1 MTIPDGTPDG
11 TAEPRDRLS
20 ALWSAHAVRVQAYLW
35 RHTDPDTA
43 QDVLSETFLVA
54 WRRLD
59 DVPDPAL
66 PWLLVVARN
75 LVRNAHRAARRR
87 RTLDEEL
94 ASLAASAPLP
104 EAAPEALAVE
114 RDDLLRALARLTER
128 EREAILLV
136 AWDGLAP
143 PEAAAVAGCSTA
155 TFHVRLHR
163 ARRRLSSLAD
173 GTADAPTSRPAGGGT
188 DDSRSPASS
197 RRSA

>member
-1 MTIPDGTPDG
+1 MSTPDDAPDG
-11 TAEPRDRLS
+11 AAARRERLS
-20 ALWSAHAVRVQAYLW
+20 ALWGAHAVRVQAYLW

-87 RTLDEEL
+87 RTLDDEL
-94 ASLAASAPLP
+94 AGLAASAPLS
-104 EAAPEALAVE
+104 EAAPEALVVE
-114 RDDLLRALARLTER
+114 RDTLLRGLARLGER

-143 PEAAAVAGCSTA
+143 TDAADVAGCSTA
-155 TFHVRLHR
+155 AFHVRLHR
-163 ARRRLSSLAD
+163 ARRRLAGSAD
-173 GTADAPTSRPAGGGT
+173 GTPAAAT
-188 DDSRSPASS
+188 TALRSTAST

>member
-1 MTIPDGTPDG
+1 MSTPDD
-11 TAEPRDRLS
+11 AADARERLS

-43 QDVLSETFLVA
+43 QDLLSETFLVA
-54 WRRLD
+54 WRRLA

-75 LVRNAHRAARRR
+75 LTRNAHRAARRR
-87 RTLDEEL
+87 RTLDDEL
-94 ASLAASAPLP
+94 ASLAASAPLA

-114 RDDLLRALARLTER
+114 RDALLGALARLSAR

-143 PEAAAVAGCSTA
+143 PDAADVAGCSTA

-163 ARRRLSSLAD
+163 ARRRLASLSDATD
-173 GTADAPTSRPAGGGT
+173 SADALPTARSTARTGDPT
-188 DDSRSPASS
+188 RSPASS

>member
-1 MTIPDGTPDG
+1 MSTPDEAPDG
-11 TAEPRDRLS
+11 AAARRERLS

-87 RTLDEEL
+87 RTLDDEL
-94 ASLAASAPLP
+94 AALAASAPLP

-114 RDDLLRALARLTER
+114 RDALLRGLARLGER

-143 PEAAAVAGCSTA
+143 ADAADVAGCSTA

-163 ARRRLSSLAD
+163 ARRRLAAFAD
-173 GTADAPTSRPAGGGT
+173 GPVDSPAVRDADGSRPAA
-188 DDSRSPASS
+188 PS

>member
-1 MTIPDGTPDG
+1 MSTPDDA
-11 TAEPRDRLS
+11 AERRERLS

-59 DVPDPAL
+59 DVPDPSL

-75 LVRNAHRAARRR
+75 LLRNAHRAARRR
-87 RTLDEEL
+87 RTLDDEL
-94 ASLAASAPLP
+94 AALAASAPLP

-114 RDDLLRALARLTER
+114 RDALLRGLARLGER

-143 PEAAAVAGCSTA
+143 ADAADVAGCSAA

-163 ARRRLSSLAD
+163 ARRRLAAYAD
-173 GTADAPTSRPAGGGT
+173 STDGRPSPRPADPT
-188 DDSRSPASS
+188 RSPASS

>member
-1 MTIPDGTPDG
+1 MSTPDD
-11 TAEPRDRLS
+11 AADARERLS

-43 QDVLSETFLVA
+43 QDLLSETFLVA

-59 DVPDPAL
+59 DVPAPAL

-87 RTLDEEL
+87 RTLDDEL
-94 ASLAASAPLP
+94 ASLAASAPLA

-114 RDDLLRALARLTER
+114 RDALLGALARLSAR

-143 PEAAAVAGCSTA
+143 PDAADVAGCSTA

-163 ARRRLSSLAD
+163 ARRRLASLSAATD
-173 GTADAPTSRPAGGGT
+173 SGDALPTARSTARTGDPT
-188 DDSRSPASS
+188 RSPASS

>member
-1 MTIPDGTPDG
+1 MSTPDD
-11 TAEPRDRLS
+11 AAVPRERLA
-20 ALWSAHAVRVQAYLW
+20 ALWGAHAVRVQAYLW

-54 WRRLD
+54 WRRID

-87 RTLDEEL
+87 RTLDDEL
-94 ASLAASAPLP
+94 ASLEASAPLP

-114 RDDLLRALARLTER
+114 RDALLRALARLTDR

-143 PEAAAVAGCSTA
+143 PDAADVAGCSTA

-163 ARRRLSSLAD
+163 ARRRLAALAD
-173 GTADAPTSRPAGGGT
+173 GPAGRPDAP
-188 DDSRSPASS
+188 RSPAPS
-197 RRSA
+197 RRTA

>member
-1 MTIPDGTPDG
+1 MSTPDD
-11 TAEPRDRLS
+11 AADRRERLS

-87 RTLDEEL
+87 RTLDDEL

-114 RDDLLRALARLTER
+114 RDALLRGLARLGER

-143 PEAAAVAGCSTA
+143 ADAADVAGCSTA

-163 ARRRLSSLAD
+163 ARRRLAADADHAD
-173 GTADAPTSRPAGGGT
+173 GAPGAAPAAATTAL
-188 DDSRSPASS
+188 RSAASS

>member
-1 MTIPDGTPDG
+1 MNTPDD
-11 TAEPRDRLS
+11 APARRERLS

-75 LVRNAHRAARRR
+75 LLRNAHRAARRR
-87 RTLDEEL
+87 RTLDDEL
-94 ASLAASAPLP
+94 AALAASAPLP

-114 RDDLLRALARLTER
+114 RDALLRGLARLGER

-136 AWDGLAP
+136 AWDGLTTAD
-143 PEAAAVAGCSTA
+143 AADVAGCSTA

-163 ARRRLSSLAD
+163 ARRRLAGGAD
-173 GTADAPTSRPAGGGT
+173 GTADGLAATRDTRSAAP
-188 DDSRSPASS
+188 S

>member
-1 MTIPDGTPDG
+1 MSTPDDAPDGA
-11 TAEPRDRLS
+11 AERRERLS

-87 RTLDEEL
+87 RTLDDEL
-94 ASLAASAPLP
+94 AALAASAPLP

-114 RDDLLRALARLTER
+114 RDALLRGLARLGER

-143 PEAAAVAGCSTA
+143 ADAADVAGCSTA
-155 TFHVRLHR
+155 AFHVRLHR
-163 ARRRLSSLAD
+163 ARRRLAGTSDSTAD
-173 GTADAPTSRPAGGGT
+173 GAPGATPTAATPLRSAPSA
-188 DDSRSPASS
+188 

>member
-1 MTIPDGTPDG
+1 MSTPDDVPDG
-11 TAEPRDRLS
+11 AAARRERLS
-20 ALWSAHAVRVQAYLW
+20 ALWGADAVRVQAYLW

-59 DVPDPAL
+59 DVPEPAL

-87 RTLDEEL
+87 RTLADEL
-94 ASLAASAPLP
+94 AALAASAPLP

-114 RDDLLRALARLTER
+114 RDALLRGLARLGER
-128 EREAILLV
+128 EREANLLV

-143 PEAAAVAGCSTA
+143 SAAADVAGCSTA
-155 TFHVRLHR
+155 TFQVRLHR
-163 ARRRLSSLAD
+163 ARRRLAGYAD
-173 GTADAPTSRPAGGGT
+173 GTLDAPGT
-188 DDSRSPASS
+188 AATTALRSAASS

>member
-1 MTIPDGTPDG
+1 MSTPDDAAG
-11 TAEPRDRLS
+11 PRERLA

-43 QDVLSETFLVA
+43 QDLLSETFLVA
-54 WRRLD
+54 WRRID

-87 RTLDEEL
+87 RTLDDDL
-94 ASLAASAPLP
+94 ASLEASAPLP

-114 RDDLLRALARLTER
+114 RDTLLRGLARLTER
-128 EREAILLV
+128 EREALLLV

-163 ARRRLSSLAD
+163 ARRRLAPLAED
-173 GTADAPTSRPAGGGT
+173 GAGGPDRSPGVP
-188 DDSRSPASS
+188 RSPAPS
-197 RRSA
+197 RRTA

>member
-1 MTIPDGTPDG
+1 MSTPDDAPDSA
-11 TAEPRDRLS
+11 AERRERLS

-87 RTLDEEL
+87 RTLDDEL
-94 ASLAASAPLP
+94 AALAASAPLP

-114 RDDLLRALARLTER
+114 RDALLRGLARLGER

-143 PEAAAVAGCSTA
+143 ADAADVAGCSTA

-163 ARRRLSSLAD
+163 ARRRLAGTSDSTAD
-173 GTADAPTSRPAGGGT
+173 GAPGATPTAATPLRSAPSA
-188 DDSRSPASS
+188 